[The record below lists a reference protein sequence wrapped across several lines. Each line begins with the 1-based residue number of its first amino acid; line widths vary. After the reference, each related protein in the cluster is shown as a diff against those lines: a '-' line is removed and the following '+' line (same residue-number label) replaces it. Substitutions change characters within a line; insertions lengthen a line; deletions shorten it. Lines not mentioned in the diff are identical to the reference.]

1 MTHNPI
7 PKKTLYALYDKIC
20 ETLEDKDSRTQLI
33 KSLQYSRYVPHH
45 KTLEELKHYQQMM
58 NEIAYYATIHD
69 AQVMETWYKD
79 KVFTKTLYETWG
91 TQGSN
96 NTEIAN
102 TTEMSSTATK
112 IASNTE
118 IANTT
123 KMSSKTAQHS
133 EIVKTTQSV
142 APITDTKIAHH
153 TEIEKTASNTLN
165 TNTEIAKLVP
175 RWITLLS
182 LVIAKALSRK
192 YL

>member
-1 MTHNPI
+1 
-7 PKKTLYALYDKIC
+7 
-20 ETLEDKDSRTQLI
+20 
-33 KSLQYSRYVPHH
+33 
-45 KTLEELKHYQQMM
+45 M

-69 AQVMETWYKD
+69 AQVM
-79 KVFTKTLYETWG
+79 ETWG

-175 RWITLLS
+175 RLITLLS
-182 LVIAKALSRK
+182 LVIAKALSK

>member
-1 MTHNPI
+1 M
-7 PKKTLYALYDKIC
+7 
-20 ETLEDKDSRTQLI
+20 
-33 KSLQYSRYVPHH
+33 PHH

-91 TQGSN
+91 TQSSN